1 MTSFVSGLTRLREK
15 NEDYN
20 ILVVRCIGC
29 VEPSIVVMMTSKIM
43 TKLKF
48 GIGIMP

>member
-1 MTSFVSGLTRLREK
+1 MTSFVSGLTRLRGK

-20 ILVVRCIGC
+20 ILVVGCIGR

-43 TKLKF
+43 AKLKF